1 MCPNSREAGIRGTR
15 AQDPTT
21 TDDGPRVAA
30 AEGEDEEDDE
40 WPLVCRSFLHWMP
53 TLRCDEHFR
62 LHRLHVFPLPLLPLL
77 TGDSVKKEDEDE
89 EDVEDETVGGKVGC
103 WL

>member
-1 MCPNSREAGIRGTR
+1 
-15 AQDPTT
+15 
-21 TDDGPRVAA
+21 
-30 AEGEDEEDDE
+30 
-40 WPLVCRSFLHWMP
+40 MP

-77 TGDSVKKEDEDE
+77 TGDSVKKEDE